1 MISEV
6 FWSAGAALIV
16 AALGWLLFRAKLA
29 TARRESFNQGYAQG
43 RSMERSF
50 FSVQGLRR
58 HPLTDEQWEPGLLER
73 RPGQ

>member
-6 FWSAGAALIV
+6 LWSAGSAFIV
-16 AALGWLLFRAKLA
+16 AALAWLLFRAKLA
-29 TARRESFNQGYAQG
+29 SARRESFNQGYAQG

-58 HPLTDEQWEPGLLER
+58 LPLTDEQWEPGLLQR
-73 RPGQ
+73 HPGQ